1 MNAVI
6 IDDEPHARETVR
18 AIVESQVNDI
28 NIVGEAEN
36 VSRAV
41 KLIDKLKPDL
51 IFLDI
56 NLPDGNSFDILK
68 KISHKQFK
76 VIFITAYQEYAIQA
90 IKFSAFDYILKPVNP
105 AELLQAVNK
114 ALLENNSPNE
124 LETKLDTFFSNINQ
138 LTPAPKKIVIKTA
151 DKIHIVDIRN
161 IIRCESD
168 NSYCTLFIN
177 NGKNIVVSKNL
188 KSYEEMLT
196 PVGFMRVHQSHLVNC
211 NYISYFD
218 KQDGGSLVM
227 SDSVHIPVSA
237 QKRPVLTEFL
247 ESLQ

>member
-1 MNAVI
+1 MNTVI
-6 IDDEPHARETVR
+6 IDDEPHARETIR
-18 AIVESQVNDI
+18 AIVESQVK
-28 NIVGEAEN
+28 NIKFIGEAED
-36 VSRAV
+36 VASSI
-41 KLIDKLKPDL
+41 KLIDKTKPDL

-56 NLPDGNSFDILK
+56 NLPDGNSFDILR

-90 IKFSAFDYILKPVNP
+90 IKFSALDYILKPVNP
-105 AELLQAVNK
+105 TELVQAVNK
-114 ALLENNSPNE
+114 ALSEHNAHNDLEA
-124 LETKLDTFFSNINQ
+124 KLDTFFTNINQ
-138 LTPAPKKIVIKTA
+138 LTPTQKKIVIKTA
-151 DKIHIVDIRN
+151 DKIHIVDIKS

-168 NSYCTLFIN
+168 NSYCTLYIN
-177 NGKNIVVSKNL
+177 NEKNIVVSKNL

-196 PVGFMRVHQSHLVNC
+196 PVGFIRVHRSHLVNC

-227 SDSVHIPVSA
+227 SDDAHIPVSA

-247 ESLQ
+247 ESL

>member
-6 IDDEPHARETVR
+6 IDDEKHARETIR
-18 AIVESQVNDI
+18 AIVESQVNNI
-28 NIVGEAEN
+28 NFIGEAEDIA
-36 VSRAV
+36 SSV
-41 KLIDKLKPDL
+41 KLIDKLKPEL
-51 IFLDI
+51 LFLDI

-68 KISHKQFK
+68 KIKFKNFK
-76 VIFITAYQEYAIQA
+76 VIFITAYQEFAIQA
-90 IKFSAFDYILKPVNP
+90 IKFSAFDYILKPINP
-105 AELLQAVNK
+105 AELIQTVNK
-114 ALLENNSPNE
+114 ALVEHNAPNDIE
-124 LETKLDTFFSNINQ
+124 AKLDTFFSNINQ
-138 LTPAPKKIVIKTA
+138 LTPVQKKIVIKTA

-196 PVGFMRVHQSHLVNC
+196 PAGFMRVHQSHLVNC

-227 SDSVHIPVSA
+227 SDNAHIPVST

-247 ESLQ
+247 ESL

>member
-1 MNAVI
+1 MNTVI
-6 IDDEPHARETVR
+6 IDDELHARETIR
-18 AIVESQVNDI
+18 TIVESQVNSI
-28 NIVGEAEN
+28 NFVGEAAD
-36 VSRAV
+36 VTSSV
-41 KLIDKLKPDL
+41 KLIDKCKPDL

-68 KISHKQFK
+68 RINHKQFK
-76 VIFITAYQEYAIQA
+76 VIFITAYHEFAIQA

-105 AELLQAVNK
+105 AELIQAVNK
-114 ALLENNSPNE
+114 VLLEHNTPSD
-124 LETKLDTFFSNINQ
+124 LGTKLDTFFSNINQ
-138 LTPAPKKIVIKTA
+138 ITPAQKKIVIKTS

-168 NSYCTLFIN
+168 NSYCTVFIN
-177 NGKNIVVSKNL
+177 NGTKVVVSKNL
-188 KSYEEMLT
+188 KAYEEMLT

-227 SDSVHIPVSA
+227 TDNAYIPVSA